1 MTDYDLSIIKGNS
14 KNYRLAFTD
23 DAGTPID
30 ITGYTVFFTVKKNVN
45 QTDAQAV
52 IAKTVTDHSN
62 PTGGV
67 TIVSITTSDSDI
79 TPGVYLYDIGYV
91 NATGSSKKTSDPEKY
106 EVIGN
111 ITRRNS

>member
-14 KNYRLAFTD
+14 KNYRFYFQTTSGD
-23 DAGTPID
+23 PID

-45 QTDAQAV
+45 QTDDQAV
-52 IAKTVTDHSN
+52 ISKTITDHSN

-67 TIVSITTSDSDI
+67 TIVPITTSDSDI
-79 TPGVYLYDIGYV
+79 TPGVYLYDIGYI
-91 NATGSSKKTSDPEKY
+91 NAAGTSKKTSDPEKF